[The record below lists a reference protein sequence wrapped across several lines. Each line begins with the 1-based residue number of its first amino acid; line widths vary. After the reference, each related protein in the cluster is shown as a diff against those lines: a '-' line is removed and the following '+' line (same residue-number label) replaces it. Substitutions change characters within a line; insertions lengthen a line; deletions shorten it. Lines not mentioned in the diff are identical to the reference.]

1 MKGDISMS
9 REEAAWAYLDGLLGF
24 RGDFGLF
31 QRATDVLSEQDRTN
45 IETAV
50 SVRLP
55 GGASES

>member
-1 MKGDISMS
+1 MS

-55 GGASES
+55 GGGASES